1 MSFESNVIFESPRPQ
16 FARSV
21 LSLTDFGGNV
31 AFFDDKH
38 TNFMVHVVGFFPL
51 DLLLDDFKHCLW
63 PNSFRCSEAMVAVE
77 VV

>member
-1 MSFESNVIFESPRPQ
+1 MSCESNVILESPRPQ
-16 FARSV
+16 FARPV
-21 LSLTDFGGNV
+21 LSFTDFGGDA

-38 TNFMVHVVGFFPL
+38 TNFMVHVVGFFLL

-63 PNSFRCSEAMVAVE
+63 PNSFRCSDVMVAVE